1 MTILALATLGDV
13 TKNRN
18 DPISV
23 VPRKMS
29 KASTIMCRCCKC
41 YRAKL
46 RQWKHR
52 FTRPKSFVAQAPAFI
67 RKRLRQRL
75 KLKKGVADE
84 IKSEIKKVGRLK
96 KVE

>member
-1 MTILALATLGDV
+1 MTVLALATLGDA

-23 VPRKMS
+23 VLPKMA

-41 YRAKL
+41 YRTKL
-46 RQWKHR
+46 RQWKYR
-52 FTRPKSFVAQAPAFI
+52 FTKPKSFVAQIPAFI

-96 KVE
+96 NVE